1 MKKYEL
7 PFPIEAE
14 VNGLFSFSKQ
24 VADHVL
30 ATDDG
35 NLSIID
41 TSGCAI
47 APHYILDKYDE
58 VYKLWKNEKLKE
70 IPQKLSP
77 RTLAENL
84 RNCSAEELLQTVA
97 MYEHLAEFPD
107 DIIPEELHGKE
118 LYDFI
123 NQNLDSSI
131 HGICDAL
138 SETIEE
144 EYSSLCMRK
153 QWDEKFTEEREERE

>member
-7 PFPIEAE
+7 PFPIETE
-14 VNGLFSFSKQ
+14 GLGLLTFSKQ

-30 ATDDG
+30 ETDDG
-35 NLSIID
+35 NLSVID

-47 APHYILDKYDE
+47 APHYILNEYDE
-58 VYKLWKNEKLKE
+58 VYKLWKDGELKE

-77 RTLAENL
+77 RELAKNL

-107 DIIPEELHGKE
+107 DTIPEELHGKE

-123 NQNLDSSI
+123 RQNLDESI
-131 HGICDAL
+131 HGICEEL
-138 SETIEE
+138 SDTIES
-144 EYSSLCMRK
+144 EYSSLCMRT
-153 QWDEKFTEEREERE
+153 QWNEKFAEEREEWE